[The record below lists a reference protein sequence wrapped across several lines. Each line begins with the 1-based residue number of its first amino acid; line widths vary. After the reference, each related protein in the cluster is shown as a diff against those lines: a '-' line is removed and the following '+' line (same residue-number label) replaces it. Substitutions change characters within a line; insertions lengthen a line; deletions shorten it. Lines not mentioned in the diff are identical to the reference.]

1 MPRKL
6 VIAFVAVLLVTAACS
21 RTPSGPQKYAVDV
34 DAKSTAADKF
44 QFSAYFPGS
53 LTVSPGDSVKF
64 RNRSTEAPHT
74 VSFGIKADR
83 SNQPPILT
91 DAGENAA
98 VFGPCVADE
107 STAKLTRCDGERLPA
122 FDGTGFWNSGVLQ
135 PKPAP
140 KRAGDKSVTLK
151 VAKDI
156 DPGEYSYVCILHP
169 LMNGTL
175 RVVADEADRTKPA
188 DARMDGR
195 EAAEAAA
202 ASAKKL
208 ETPRIQRL
216 DDNIVVVA
224 AGWGDRVTAVNR
236 FAPPKVE
243 VESGTTVRWEIGS
256 PYEPHTVTFESAFE
270 VGDARG
276 FTPGGVASGAGY
288 DGGFA
293 NSGIF
298 GPQGSPFEG
307 SFELTF
313 TEPGTYEY
321 TCLLHA
327 GQKGT
332 VTVT

>member
-1 MPRKL
+1 MPHKPL
-6 VIAFVAVLLVTAACS
+6 VALVAVLLVATGCS

-53 LTVSPGDSVKF
+53 LAVSPGDSVKF

-91 DAGENAA
+91 DAGENVA

-107 STAKLTRCDGERLPA
+107 STAKLTTCDGERLPA
-122 FDGTGFWNSGVLQ
+122 FDGDGFWNSGVLQ

-151 VAKDI
+151 IAKHI
-156 DPGEYSYVCILHP
+156 DPGEYGFVCILHP

-188 DARMDGR
+188 DARKSGR
-195 EAAEAAA
+195 EAIDAAA

-208 ETPRIQRL
+208 ETPTVQHL
-216 DDNIVVVA
+216 EPNISVVA

-236 FAPPKVE
+236 YAPPRIE
-243 VESGTTVRWEIGS
+243 VEAGSRVRWEIGS
-256 PYEPHTVTFESAFE
+256 PYEPHTITFDSPFD
-270 VGDARG
+270 VGDPRG
-276 FTPGGVASGAGY
+276 FEPGGVASGEDY

-293 NSGIF
+293 NSGII
-298 GPQGSPFEG
+298 GPTGSPFEG
-307 SFELTF
+307 NFELTF

-321 TCLLHA
+321 ICLLHE
-327 GQKGT
+327 GQKGA